1 MRLQDPKV
9 KKVAELQINV
19 SIVAWPGLFPADSWR
34 RELKWLKVSFRIKVF
49 QFFLYI
55 SDEYIVPPN
64 ILPKRSSPGDSPRPD
79 SQVKLLQILLTPL
92 QNLHILQQKYL
103 LARRY
108 SKGVWRFMFPSMK
121 HSSTKS
127 YYELTCAP
135 LQHSETEL
143 LLRKL
148 TTMMVK
154 QNIKSQHLLTVYLTS
169 RSSMTSYSMPLLGI
183 LASE

>member
-1 MRLQDPKV
+1 M
-9 KKVAELQINV
+9 A
-19 SIVAWPGLFPADSWR
+19 S
-34 RELKWLKVSFRIKVF
+34 VSFGIKVF
-49 QFFLYI
+49 QVFLYI

-64 ILPKRSSPGDSPRPD
+64 ILPKGSSPGDSPRPD
-79 SQVKLLQILLTPL
+79 SQVTLLQIILTPL

-108 SKGVWRFMFPSMK
+108 SKGVWRFMFSMK

-148 TTMMVK
+148 TRMMVK
-154 QNIKSQHLLTVYLTS
+154 QNIKTQHLLTVYLTS